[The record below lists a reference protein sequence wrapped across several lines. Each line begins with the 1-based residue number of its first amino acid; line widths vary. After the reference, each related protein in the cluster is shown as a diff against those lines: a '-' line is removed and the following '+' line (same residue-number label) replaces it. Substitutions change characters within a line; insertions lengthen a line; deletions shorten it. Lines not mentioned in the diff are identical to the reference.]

1 MLHQVLCSCSLTTSS
16 VIGVCKTVRSQYL
29 QLRIVICQVG
39 VVVPAGLCAEVED
52 LLGGWVVV
60 AHEALSPCLC
70 HRIIPRDPLGF
81 QSRARADESQQ
92 HHCPVHN
99 GPQLRREE
107 REEYRNESS
116 PRSRLDTLT
125 AGCSCPVV
133 VSYLCPSFPLS
144 PVNQAQS
151 NHSRLF

>member
-1 MLHQVLCSCSLTTSS
+1 M
-16 VIGVCKTVRSQYL
+16 SQYL

-52 LLGGWVVV
+52 LFGSCVVV
-60 AHEALSPCLC
+60 SHEALSPCFC
-70 HRIIPRDPLGF
+70 RRIIPRHPLGF

-99 GPQLRREE
+99 GPQLQSEE
-107 REEYRNESS
+107 REKCRNESS
-116 PRSRLDTLT
+116 RGSRLDTFT

-133 VSYLCPSFPLS
+133 AFYLCPSFPLS
-144 PVNQAQS
+144 PFNQAQS